1 MPERPEPA
9 VAAAA
14 RVYDYVLGG
23 THNYAVDREAAA
35 QMVRAFPMAAVGA
48 RYNRE
53 FLGRVVRFLAGAGVR
68 QFLDLGSGIPTVG
81 NVHQIAQ
88 AEAPGAHVVYVDYE
102 QEAVELGREILTG
115 NPHAMALRAD
125 LRDPEAVLG
134 DAEVNMLLDFSQ
146 PVAVLMISVLHF
158 ITDDA
163 EALDIVRRYLT
174 HLPPGSYL
182 ALSHL
187 TRAGGRTGAL
197 QQETNRVYNSTVAEN
212 LAIRDR
218 DQIAAFFTGL
228 ELVDPGLVLLPD
240 WRPDDEDYVPDEE
253 DVARNVGLCGVGRV
267 DSSLDKMSDT

>member
-53 FLGRVVRFLAGAGVR
+53 FLGRVVRFLTGAGVR

-81 NVHQIAQ
+81 NVHQVAQ
-88 AEAPGAHVVYVDYE
+88 TDAPDARVVYVDYE
-102 QEAVELGREILTG
+102 PEAVELGRELLTD
-115 NPHAMALRAD
+115 NPYATSLQAD
-125 LRDPEAVLG
+125 LREPDAVLG
-134 DAEVNMLLDFSQ
+134 DPEVNRLLDFSQ

-158 ITDDA
+158 VADDA
-163 EALDIVRRYLT
+163 EALDIVRRYLV
-174 HLPPGSYL
+174 HLAPGSYL
-182 ALSHL
+182 AMTHL

-197 QQETNRVYNSTVAEN
+197 QQETSRVYNSTVAES

-218 DQIAAFFTGL
+218 DQIAAFFAGL
-228 ELVDPGLVLLPD
+228 ELAEPGLVPLPD
-240 WRPDDEDYVPDEE
+240 WRPEDPDYVPDDE
-253 DVARNVGLCGVGRV
+253 DAPRNVGLGAVGKLR
-267 DSSLDKMSDT
+267 